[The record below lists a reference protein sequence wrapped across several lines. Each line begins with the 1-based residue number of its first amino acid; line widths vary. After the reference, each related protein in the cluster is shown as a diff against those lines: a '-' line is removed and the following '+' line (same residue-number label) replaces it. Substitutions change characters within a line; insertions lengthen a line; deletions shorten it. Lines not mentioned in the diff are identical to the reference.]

1 MLLSPLVLLA
11 LMPKSD
17 ADIGA
22 DVVVGGG
29 PVRGVE
35 GWPSRLLS
43 RAINQAGYLPTNLPA
58 IAQAK
63 QPTTS

>member
-1 MLLSPLVLLA
+1 
-11 LMPKSD
+11 MPKSD

-43 RAINQAGYLPTNLPA
+43 RAIKQAGYLPTNLPA